1 MCLKYFRYIISLKY
15 FRYIIIMSKSKK
27 KKKKVSK
34 KTRSRSNKITANN
47 CNGGEIQ
54 SIEDTPHDEHIHRVE
69 GVSNLLS
76 INVPKKENKG
86 EDADPL
92 IHTSE
97 DRKLV
102 FVGVF
107 DGMGGSGA
115 TEYTTKNG
123 VHTGA
128 YLASRK
134 VSDTCKGFIMTADS
148 DILDIDALSVCIKD
162 DLKQCME
169 DNNIKPSVLR
179 GAIMRTLPT
188 TLAIIG
194 ASTSGSETHITS
206 YWCGD
211 SRNYILT
218 KDGLLQ
224 VSLDDLSKTQDPL
237 ENLRNDESLSNCIC
251 QDRSFEIHQKD
262 CGVFK
267 EPVIILSATDG
278 CFGYLKSPMHFEYLL
293 LQTMQESQNIEE
305 WKCNIENWLTP
316 ISGDD
321 FSIGLAMIG
330 GDFEYWKNIMID
342 ELKNIQKSYINPI
355 EKSENT
361 IKDLQHKVL
370 MAQQGSYDTIT
381 TLWNHYSNKYMSLI
395 KEQKK

>member
-1 MCLKYFRYIISLKY
+1 MCLKY
-15 FRYIIIMSKSKK
+15 FRYIIIMSKKNKKSASKK
-27 KKKKVSK
+27 MHPKN
-34 KTRSRSNKITANN
+34 NKNAITNDN
-47 CNGGEIQ
+47 VGKQKIQ
-54 SIEDTPHDEHIHRVE
+54 SIEETKHNEHIVE
-69 GVSNLLS
+69 SISNLLS
-76 INVPKKENKG
+76 LNVPKKENKG

-92 IHTSE
+92 IHISE
-97 DRKLV
+97 DKKLV

-134 VSDTCKGFIMTADS
+134 VSDTCKGFVMTADS
-148 DILDIDALSVCIKD
+148 DALDIEALSAKIKD

-262 CGVFK
+262 CGVFN

-370 MAQQGSYDTIT
+370 MAQQWSYDNIT